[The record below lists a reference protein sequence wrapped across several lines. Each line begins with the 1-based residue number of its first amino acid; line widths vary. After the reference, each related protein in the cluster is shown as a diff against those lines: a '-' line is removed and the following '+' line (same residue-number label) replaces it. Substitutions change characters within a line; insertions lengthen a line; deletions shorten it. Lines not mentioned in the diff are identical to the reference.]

1 MQQMPKMHHST
12 SVAPPTAT
20 PIPCHCIIKLGG
32 SAITNKHKF
41 ETLKEEVLRQVCS
54 SIKQHHSTAP
64 GGIVLVHGAGSFGHF
79 QASQYGV
86 ARGGHDPAA
95 AVQGFVE
102 TRRSVT
108 QLNHAVVSALVDAG
122 VPAVGLSPCGTWS
135 CSGRQLQDASPGIAA
150 VQAALQHGLVPV
162 LHGDCVF
169 DATLGVTILSGDAIL
184 RALAAALRPAYCV
197 FLADVAGLL
206 TQPPEQP
213 GARLIPAVEVAAD
226 GSWSVAAAAAAAGQ
240 EAGGSSAAGNDS
252 SSSSNTG
259 TAVQLTAASHD
270 TTGGIAAKVAEAAGV
285 VLGGCPVVI
294 AQAGTASGAAAVLH
308 GPNAFA
314 PSSGGS
320 SGAAAAAGGE
330 VLQGTVIRLAAAAAA
345 AAAGKGSNQAN
356 V

>member
-1 MQQMPKMHHST
+1 MQQMPKMQHST
-12 SVAPPTAT
+12 SAAPPTAT

-32 SAITNKHKF
+32 SAITKKNKF
-41 ETLKEEVLRQVCS
+41 ETLKEDVLRQVCS

-79 QASQYGV
+79 QASHYGV

-95 AVQGFVE
+95 AVRGFVE

-206 TQPPEQP
+206 TQPPQQP
-213 GARLIPAVEVAAD
+213 GARLIPAVEVAPD
-226 GSWSVAAAAAAAGQ
+226 GSWSVAAAAAAAASP

-252 SSSSNTG
+252 SSSSSKTRM
-259 TAVQLTAASHD
+259 AVQLTAAAHD
-270 TTGGIAAKVAEAAGV
+270 TTGGIAAKVEEAAGV

-308 GPNAFA
+308 GPNSFA
-314 PSSGGS
+314 ASSGGS
-320 SGAAAAAGGE
+320 SSGAAAGGE
-330 VLQGTVIRLAAAAAA
+330 ALQGTVIRLTAA
-345 AAAGKGSNQAN
+345 AAAGKGGNQAN